1 MNKLIPS
8 SKTLL
13 LGFKT
18 ELKIN
23 NKQRSALAQHAG
35 TARHAWNWGLALT
48 KQILDHNKANPDN
61 KIKFPTAIDL
71 HKWLVALVKPSNS
84 WYYSCSKCAPQWA
97 LRHLSQSW
105 KRAFKKQAKPPR
117 FKKKG
122 KSDSFTLDGAI
133 KVEHQKIKIPKIG
146 WLKTYERLPF
156 SYQPKSVTVTRKA
169 DRWFIS
175 FKIEVEPHTNYLS
188 EVVGV
193 DLGIK
198 TLATLSS
205 GVTFKGAKS
214 YRKYEAKLSRL
225 QYSSRHKIKGSSN
238 WKKAQKKIA
247 QLHFKIA
254 NIRSD
259 TLHKLTTYLAKNHSQ
274 IVIEDLNVSGMLANR
289 KLAKAVQD
297 MGFYEFRRQLEY
309 KCQLYG
315 SELIIA
321 DRWFASSKTCSNC
334 GCKKEQLSL
343 SERVFKCDSC
353 GVEIERDLNAAIN
366 LKSLAASSVV
376 SACGV
381 ASADT
386 ATFEARK

>member
-1 MNKLIPS
+1 M
-8 SKTLL
+8 L

-18 ELKIN
+18 ELKVN
-23 NKQRSALAQHAG
+23 NLTRSVLAQHAG

-71 HKWLVALVKPSNS
+71 HKWLVALVKPENS
-84 WYYSCSKCAPQWA
+84 WYYQSSKCAPQWA
-97 LRHLSQSW
+97 LRYLSQSW

-122 KSDSFTLDGAI
+122 IQDSFTLDGSI
-133 KVEHQKIKIPKIG
+133 KVEHQRIKIPSIG
-146 WLKTYERLPF
+146 WLKTYERLPCG
-156 SYQPKSVTVTRKA
+156 YKPKSVTVTRKA

-175 FKIEVEPHTNYLS
+175 FKIETEPLTNNS
-188 EVVGV
+188 NRVVGV

-205 GVTFKGAKS
+205 GISFEGAKS
-214 YRKYEAKLSRL
+214 YRRYEAKLSRL
-225 QYSSRHKIKGSSN
+225 QYLNRHKQKGSSN
-238 WKKAQKKIA
+238 WQKAQKRIA
-247 QLHFKIA
+247 QLHFRIA

-274 IVIEDLNVSGMLANR
+274 VVIEDLNVSGMLANR
-289 KLAKAVQD
+289 KLAKAIQD

-309 KCQLYG
+309 KCELYG
-315 SELIIA
+315 SKLIIA
-321 DRWFASSKTCSNC
+321 NRWFASSKTCSNC
-334 GCKKEQLSL
+334 GHKKEKLSL
-343 SERVFKCDSC
+343 SQRVFNCGCC
-353 GVEIERDLNAAIN
+353 GVEIERDLNAALN

-381 ASADT
+381 VSADT
-386 ATFEARK
+386 ATMKQENNTLICL